1 MKAYMEL
8 VNNMLLTAEVQQT
21 IVTPHIY
28 ISDCRHESFVG
39 FSPLLE
45 MLFVDDVVS
54 FGGERRQ
61 ELSTD
66 CLLKCSCRHQPH
78 VWFPSPDW
86 SVSRGCRRNW
96 VENASSP
103 GILLQPTAGHTLPGY
118 RLPQHVCSRER
129 CEAGI
134 PCDFCW
140 WMVNVMPS
148 QHGDSVGNAGSLQV
162 AQKLRAGDPWA
173 GLCAVWAMGV
183 GLRLQLSAG
192 AGKVRTSNWAFGFQ
206 F

>member
-1 MKAYMEL
+1 MSSALEGKGGRNYLRIACWNVPVDTSHMYDSPH
-8 VNNMLLTAEVQQT
+8 LTEV
-21 IVTPHIY
+21 
-28 ISDCRHESFVG
+28 C
-39 FSPLLE
+39 
-45 MLFVDDVVS
+45 
-54 FGGERRQ
+54 
-61 ELSTD
+61 
-66 CLLKCSCRHQPH
+66 H
-78 VWFPSPDW
+78 VA
-86 SVSRGCRRNW
+86 
-96 VENASSP
+96 VEGTEWKMPAVP
-103 GILLQPTAGHTLPGY
+103 GILPQPTAGHTLPGY
-118 RLPQHVCSRER
+118 CLPQRVCSRER

-162 AQKLRAGDPWA
+162 AQKLRAGDLWA